1 MWWPLAVS
9 WVLMN
14 VEGPAH
20 SAIVARLPRAE
31 INLAAW
37 GGIVFPISLI
47 IESPVIMLLSAST
60 AYCKDWDAYRRLRR
74 IAITLGSI
82 FTGLHIAVAFT
93 PLYDFV
99 AQQIIGAPVE
109 IIEPGRIGLMIMTP
123 WTWAI
128 AYRRFQQG
136 AMIRFGKTSA
146 VGIGTAVRLTANALV
161 LTAGYL
167 YGRVAGIVVAASAVA
182 VGVVA
187 EAVYAGLRIRPI
199 VRDQI
204 RTAPRDRTPFTT
216 REFVAFYIPLAL
228 TSLITFFVSPVGSAA
243 MSRMPDP
250 LSSLAVWPVVSGFV
264 AVLRSPGLAYTEVIV
279 ALLDDVRAYANLRR
293 FALLLGTGLAVLVVL
308 VAVTPLAQV
317 WLDDVMAL
325 PDNLLPLGRQALWL
339 ATLLPILALLQS
351 WYQGIIVNS
360 RRTRGVTESVVLYMV
375 VMVVAFAIGVAMQR
389 AAGLIVAVAAM
400 GVAALVQVTWL
411 RHRSRPVVRSL
422 TSFEKDSAQA

>member
-1 MWWPLAVS
+1 
-9 WVLMN
+9 MN

-47 IESPVIMLLSAST
+47 IESPVVMLLSAST

-74 IAITLGSI
+74 IAITLGSV
-82 FTGLHIAVAFT
+82 FTGLHILVAFT
-93 PLYDFV
+93 PLYDLV
-99 AQQIIGAPVE
+99 ARQVIGAPAE
-109 IIEPGRIGLMIMTP
+109 ILEPGRIGLMIMTP

-128 AYRRFQQG
+128 AFRRFQQG

-146 VGIGTAVRLTANALV
+146 VGIGTAVRLTANAVV
-161 LTAGYL
+161 LTAGYV
-167 YGRVAGIVVAASAVA
+167 YRQAPGIVVAATAVA
-182 VGVVA
+182 VGVIS

-204 RTAPRDRTPFTT
+204 RTAPRDPTPFTT

-243 MSRMPDP
+243 MSRMPDA
-250 LSSLAVWPVVSGFV
+250 LSSLAVWPVVSGYV

-279 ALLDDVRAYANLRR
+279 ALLDDVRAYANLHR
-293 FALLLGTGLAVLVVL
+293 FATLLGAGLVVLVVL
-308 VAVTPLAQV
+308 VAVTPLAGV

-325 PDNLLPLGRQALWL
+325 PDNLLPLGRKALWL
-339 ATLLPILALLQS
+339 VTPLPVLALLQS

-360 RRTRGVTESVVLYMV
+360 KRTRGVTESVVLYMV
-375 VMVVAFAIGVAMQR
+375 IMILAFTVGVATQR
-389 AAGLIVAVAAM
+389 VAGLIVAVVAM
-400 GVAALVQVTWL
+400 SVAALAQVTWL
-411 RHRSRPVVRSL
+411 RYRSRPAIRSL
-422 TSFEKDSAQA
+422 TSFRKGTAEA